1 MEPACPIV
9 TTAIAQ
15 LGPITRSENRR
26 DVVLRLLALM
36 ENAARMGAD
45 LIVYPEAALTPF
57 FPHWSVESEQ
67 ELNSYFE
74 AAMPNAAVQP
84 LFDAA
89 RALKIGFHLGYAEL
103 DVATGRKRRFNTA
116 ILVGK
121 TGSSIGKYERSIC
134 RAILSRGR
142 AFRSRTWRSGISRSA
157 ILAFPSGTPSAGRW
171 A

>member
-1 MEPACPIV
+1 MGAKLPKESPMVRLYTDFGADMPRIV

-15 LGPITRSENRR
+15 LGPITRRESRR

-45 LIVYPEAALTPF
+45 LIVYPEAALTAF

-67 ELNSYFE
+67 ELDSYFE

-89 RALKIGFHLGYAEL
+89 RAL
-103 DVATGRKRRFNTA
+103 
-116 ILVGK
+116 
-121 TGSSIGKYERSIC
+121 
-134 RAILSRGR
+134 
-142 AFRSRTWRSGISRSA
+142 
-157 ILAFPSGTPSAGRW
+157 
-171 A
+171 